1 MNRFT
6 KITTI
11 LLGIAVAGA
20 GIWWLGRSSSTD
32 AEPSAEEPSH
42 TVPDVVE
49 LDPESLQ
56 LADLSIEPVAVR
68 PLTRTLTLYGQ
79 IEAYPEA
86 VVNLNSRVT
95 GRVLELRAHVGQWV
109 RRGQVLAVLDSE
121 EIHRAE
127 INYAQA
133 KRKVAFAQAE
143 LARRKRLAQ
152 LGAYSNPAL
161 EEARSRWNQAQAEYR
176 AAEAEH
182 QAAQQAVRQ
191 AEAERHRAQV
201 ALSQAESQ
209 FARAERLLHAQLI
222 SKQEYESLQTQ
233 RESARA
239 ALQIAQAQLESA
251 QARLQHAAAR
261 LENTR
266 TQQQIAQQQ
275 LQRAQQIYQG
285 QYLTSKEIA
294 DAEAQLAQAQLELE
308 AALDELN
315 LLGGKPNGGHK
326 LTLTAPFDG
335 RIAELRV
342 TVGET
347 VTPDKPIFRIVNTDA
362 VWVSFDLYPEDVPFV
377 KPGALVEFTLS
388 SGVGKRYT
396 AEIQMIMPEA
406 DPHTRTVKARG
417 MVRNPDGAL
426 KPGTFVEGKLTLRIT
441 EPQVAVPPI
450 AVHEIEGKPC
460 VFVATESPNRFV
472 IREVALGVRN
482 DTHVVVRAGLKPNE
496 RIVVRNSSLLK
507 GMLIGGEGGGH

>member
-49 LDPESLQ
+49 LDTESLQ
-56 LADLSIEPVAVR
+56 LADLSIEPVALR

-121 EIHRAE
+121 EIYRAE
-127 INYAQA
+127 VNYAQA

-209 FARAERLLHAQLI
+209 LARAERLLQAQLI

-261 LENTR
+261 LENAR

-308 AALDELN
+308 AAL
-315 LLGGKPNGGHK
+315 
-326 LTLTAPFDG
+326 
-335 RIAELRV
+335 
-342 TVGET
+342 
-347 VTPDKPIFRIVNTDA
+347 
-362 VWVSFDLYPEDVPFV
+362 
-377 KPGALVEFTLS
+377 
-388 SGVGKRYT
+388 
-396 AEIQMIMPEA
+396 EA
-406 DPHTRTVKARG
+406 
-417 MVRNPDGAL
+417 
-426 KPGTFVEGKLTLRIT
+426 I
-441 EPQVAVPPI
+441 
-450 AVHEIEGKPC
+450 
-460 VFVATESPNRFV
+460 
-472 IREVALGVRN
+472 
-482 DTHVVVRAGLKPNE
+482 
-496 RIVVRNSSLLK
+496 
-507 GMLIGGEGGGH
+507 